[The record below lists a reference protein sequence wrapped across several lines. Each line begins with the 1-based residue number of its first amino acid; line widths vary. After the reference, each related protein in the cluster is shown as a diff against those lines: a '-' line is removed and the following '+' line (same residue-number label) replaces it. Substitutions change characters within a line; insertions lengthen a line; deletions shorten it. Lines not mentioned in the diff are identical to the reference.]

1 MTEFYPAQV
10 EAEIAE
16 TTKRLAKSPTV
27 RQKLDDKR
35 REAKRALD
43 TAESHAFLNS
53 EGTVAERNAQVT
65 LAVADERAAWDEAEV
80 AFRYA
85 ENQARTLENEQ
96 SSWQTILKSVL
107 ATYSAA
113 GTGER

>member
-27 RQKLDDKR
+27 RKNLDVAR

-43 TAESHAFLNS
+43 TAEAHAFLNTS
-53 EGTVAERNAQVT
+53 GTVAERNAEVT
-65 LAVADERAAWDEAEV
+65 IAVADERAAYDEAEA

-96 SSWQTILKSVL
+96 SSWQTILRSVL
-107 ATYSAA
+107 ATYGAA